1 MRIVQEGAVEAN
13 MLLLLLL
20 LLNRLTQ
27 ISVLQLLVSSPWSR
41 NIAEGKILLNS
52 LATAADVPGSSITSS
67 TVPALA
73 PTGGEGCTF
82 SL

>member
-1 MRIVQEGAVEAN
+1 MRIVQEGVVEAK

-20 LLNRLTQ
+20 LLNRFFDRTF
-27 ISVLQLLVSSPWSR
+27 SLQSPWSR

-52 LATAADVPGSSITSS
+52 LSTAADVPGSSITLV